1 MSERSEIKRM
11 NAKSHKNSGRGQY
24 QKADAS
30 WKNFVVDIK
39 EYKKSFSLTKDVWA
53 KIVTDTLKT
62 DRNKFPALKVVLGD
76 EQKIRLAVIEWSAL
90 EELERLAY
98 GDNN

>member
-11 NAKSHKNSGRGQY
+11 NANSHKNSGRGQY
-24 QKADAS
+24 QKGDAS

-39 EYKKSFSLTKDVWA
+39 EYGKSFSLTKDVWA
-53 KIVTDTLKT
+53 KIVTDTLRT
-62 DRNKFPALKVVLGD
+62 DKNKFPALKVVLGQ
-76 EQKIRLAVIEWSAL
+76 EQKIRLAVIEWSVL

-98 GDNN
+98 GNND

>member
-11 NAKSHKNSGRGQY
+11 NAVGHKNSGRGKY

-30 WKNFVVDIK
+30 WRNFVVDIK
-39 EYKKSFSLTKDVWA
+39 EYKNSFSLTKDVWA

-62 DRNKFPALKVVLGD
+62 NKSKLPALKVILGD
-76 EQKIRLAVIEWSAL
+76 EQKIRLAVIEWSVL

-98 GDNN
+98 GDDN